1 MGMALNDI
9 NIVDAP
15 AFTRNAAVTSHPPAQ
30 YSIDN
35 ASVREIHHRG
45 VDKSGRVSGPCLP
58 PCQGIAT
65 ATVDRAV
72 VTAQNKCATDSE
84 DVLKVSP

>member
-65 ATVDRAV
+65 ATVDRAGRDDPR
-72 VTAQNKCATDSE
+72 QFDRGSGDE
-84 DVLKVSP
+84 E